1 MRSAFRFVSNSTLA
15 AAATL
20 VVVLAPAPASADL
33 EADVK
38 SCQAR
43 ETPPKERLV
52 VCQKIIDSDVLNQK
66 QMVVA
71 LYALGHTQLGLGKSE
86 EAVASFGKAIKR
98 APKELSLFD
107 SRSQALVR
115 LRRFDA
121 AIADLTRAIEL
132 KPEIA
137 PLYSNRGNA
146 YAGLGDH
153 ERALKDFEEAIRL
166 SPDKLAQPY
175 VGRGRS
181 LMATGAH

>member
-71 LYALGHTQLGLGKSE
+71 LYAQ
-86 EAVASFGKAIKR
+86 
-98 APKELSLFD
+98 
-107 SRSQALVR
+107 
-115 LRRFDA
+115 
-121 AIADLTRAIEL
+121 
-132 KPEIA
+132 
-137 PLYSNRGNA
+137 
-146 YAGLGDH
+146 
-153 ERALKDFEEAIRL
+153 
-166 SPDKLAQPY
+166 
-175 VGRGRS
+175 VGRSGREFREGDQTSTKRTQSFRQPISGACPVTS
-181 LMATGAH
+181 L

>member
-71 LYALGHTQLGLGKSE
+71 LYA
-86 EAVASFGKAIKR
+86 
-98 APKELSLFD
+98 
-107 SRSQALVR
+107 R

-121 AIADLTRAIEL
+121 AIGSHTGENSNR
-132 KPEIA
+132 KSR
-137 PLYSNRGNA
+137 LYSNRGKLIG
-146 YAGLGDH
+146 AGT
-153 ERALKDFEEAIRL
+153 EDFEEAILIPRNHL
-166 SPDKLAQPY
+166 HDPWIGAEGSHTIRFCDEVDPCL
-175 VGRGRS
+175 
-181 LMATGAH
+181 ATGVDDGLGVVEDAER